1 MVNENIYKTRKIH
14 MKSLL
19 QKLDSKQQKT
29 VIPGKRTADE
39 ISLQRTQFSTYRHL
53 SQGNSNVILLSP

>member
-1 MVNENIYKTRKIH
+1 MKTSTKPEKYIW
-14 MKSLL
+14 KPLL

-39 ISLQRTQFSTYRHL
+39 IGLQQTQFST
-53 SQGNSNVILLSP
+53 